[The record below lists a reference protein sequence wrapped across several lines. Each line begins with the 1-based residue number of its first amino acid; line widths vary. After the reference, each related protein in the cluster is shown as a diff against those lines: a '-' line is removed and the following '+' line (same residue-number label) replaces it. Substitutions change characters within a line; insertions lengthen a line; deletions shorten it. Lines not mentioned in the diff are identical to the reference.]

1 MNNWHT
7 NNFDPSQGL
16 GLTKDEQ
23 ELLTLADEM
32 ASSMAG
38 LNAQTYDTFV
48 LAREKFRLKCKQM
61 CDRQKVSDDRLAKI
75 KKMIEA
81 A

>member
-61 CDRQKVSDDRLAKI
+61 CDKRCEIEKRLAAI
-75 KKMIEA
+75 KKAVEA